1 MRAIL
6 FSLLL
11 ALLLVSGLLLS
22 LPNSTL
28 AQAQSTDLTFP
39 GEENWN
45 TQIGSLN
52 LTRTVHAVAFD
63 QNYLYLGEG
72 FGDGDKHIRR
82 WDGTQWQSI
91 AGNVDGAV
99 SALLAGQ
106 NGKLYAGGY
115 FTRTGTCNPCKRVAQ
130 WDGSNWSA
138 LGNNLGDPSYE
149 VLALAQDS
157 KKKIYAG
164 GTFGVATW
172 NGSGWAVDYSIT
184 DTVYSLAIDQ
194 SDGVF
199 AGGKGFFID
208 EDSGDPIPFP
218 SLKVKEKEGENWV
231 NIGKAFENSMQN
243 GISALALY
251 PSGVSTPT
259 VGGDF
264 ENPIYRLATWVNGW
278 QSIGTPD
285 SAVLALAKDT
295 CGGLYV
301 GGSFR
306 KINNQTIRFLAYYDG
321 ENWHS
326 LGSTFTADSNS
337 VEDLAFY
344 HGYLAVG
351 GVFTQTLS
359 GQNRRN
365 IALWTGRDCAT
376 ISASGTY
383 TFYNWREPVIIKVGE
398 KGNLAQIRVQRFNKD
413 HPGIDQTTTPNLKN
427 GVYWQIEG
435 LDENDQPASGI
446 SYTLTLPAV
455 VFIPDAKDKVCH
467 YLGNKKWD
475 CAASSYDPLKKTISR
490 AGLTA
495 FSEFTVGNDVG
506 PTVVGLQSLQARQ
519 AEFPIQAF
527 VLVFLSIVG
536 LVYLRKT
543 KP

>member
-1 MRAIL
+1 MRAIFL
-6 FSLLL
+6 SVLL

-22 LPNSTL
+22 LPDSTF
-28 AQAQSTDLTFP
+28 AQSQSTDLTFP

-45 TQIGSLN
+45 SQIGSLN

-72 FGDGDKHIRR
+72 YGEGDKHIRR

-99 SALLAGQ
+99 LAVLPSHD
-106 NGKLYAGGY
+106 GKLYAGGY
-115 FTRTGTCNPCKRVAQ
+115 FTRTGTCNPCKRMAQ
-130 WDGSNWSA
+130 WDGSKWSA
-138 LGNNLGDPSYE
+138 LGDGLGNLSDE

-157 KKKIYAG
+157 AETLYAG

-172 NGSGWAVDYSIT
+172 NGSRWDLDSSTTDDWIYALAVDQH
-184 DTVYSLAIDQ
+184 DRL
-194 SDGVF
+194 F
-199 AGGKGFFID
+199 AGGYTFPDG
-208 EDSGDPIPFP
+208 GDPFP
-218 SLKVKEKEGENWV
+218 SLRMKVNSTWSNLGT
-231 NIGKAFENSMQN
+231 AFEHDIPN
-243 GISALALY
+243 GISALAFY
-251 PSGVSTPT
+251 PPQVLTPT
-259 VGGDF
+259 IGGSIQSPA
-264 ENPIYRLATWVNGW
+264 NYLASWKNGW

-285 SAVLALAKDT
+285 KAVLALAEDT

-306 KINNQTIRFLAYYDG
+306 NINNQPNRFLAYYDG
-321 ENWHS
+321 NNWHS
-326 LGSTFTADSNS
+326 LGDTFTTDSQS

-359 GQNRRN
+359 GQNRHN

-383 TFYNWREPVIIKVGE
+383 TLYNWREPVVIKVGE
-398 KGNLAQIRVQRFNKD
+398 QGTLARIRVQRFNKD

-455 VFIPDAKDKVCH
+455 GFIPDAKDKICH
-467 YLGNKKWD
+467 YLGNAKWD
-475 CAASSYDPLKKTISR
+475 CAASSYDPEEKTISR

-506 PTVVGLQSLQARQ
+506 PTVVGLQSLRTRQ
-519 AEFPIQAF
+519 PEISLLAF
-527 VLVFLSIVG
+527 VLILLSMVG
-536 LVYLRKT
+536 LVYLQK
-543 KP
+543 KKL